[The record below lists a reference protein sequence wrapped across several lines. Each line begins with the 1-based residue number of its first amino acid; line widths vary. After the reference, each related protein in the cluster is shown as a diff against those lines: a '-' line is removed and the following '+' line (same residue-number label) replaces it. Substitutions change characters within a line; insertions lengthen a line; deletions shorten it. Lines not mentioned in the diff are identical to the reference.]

1 MANLSGVRLHRRLGA
16 MAGHAQC
23 HHPIISG
30 QHGTT
35 VCDRELM
42 VDEDALIHEL
52 FVAPETLGTERKAP
66 PVILRIVSTVRNTG
80 SGERFLPSLWVRM
93 SVDVIF

>member
-1 MANLSGVRLHRRLGA
+1 
-16 MAGHAQC
+16 
-23 HHPIISG
+23 
-30 QHGTT
+30 
-35 VCDRELM
+35 M

-66 PVILRIVSTVRNTG
+66 PVILRRIASTVRNTG